1 MGAEFGSETIKMK
14 EGQSLMNLLRE
25 VLEGKGQEDRIDNEN
40 GLFFIDN
47 VTVKSI
53 NGAEVLLEV
62 EYEYGG

>member
-1 MGAEFGSETIKMK
+1 MGAEFDNETIKMK
-14 EGQSLMNLLRE
+14 NGQNLID
-25 VLEGKGQEDRIDNEN
+25 VLKDALEQKGMADRMDSNT

-53 NGAEVLLEV
+53 NGDEVLLEV

>member
-1 MGAEFGSETIKMK
+1 MGIEFDRETIKMK
-14 EGQSLMNLLRE
+14 EGQDIMKLLRE
-25 VLEGKGQEDRIDNEN
+25 ALEGKGQEDRIDNEN

-53 NGAEVLLEV
+53 NGDEVLLEV